1 MVKLRGFR
9 IEIPNLNIYIEE
21 KDIVIISEK
30 NLECLSNAAINGGR
44 VKSNS
49 IVNHHVSLKFNHTN
63 LEDVLNP
70 VRERFNLSKT
80 MIGLLTA
87 VEMADAILI
96 NEKVDNID
104 FTIIL
109 TAGLTNTSGPKIYIS
124 DVLEESDTSP
134 YEPGTI
140 NIILLINCKLTEHA
154 IVNLFITI
162 TEAKTLLLNKLNVR
176 TKDGSLATGTS
187 TDTIV
192 VGFTDVGKLV
202 EWSGYATKFGQSI
215 GQNVFKALSK
225 ALKGKV
231 NNKKWE

>member
-1 MVKLRGFR
+1 MKSFR
-9 IEIPNLNIYIEE
+9 SEIPDLNIYIEE

-30 NLECLSNAAINGGR
+30 NLECLSNAAINGSR

-63 LEDVLNP
+63 LEDVLNQ
-70 VRERFNLSKT
+70 VKKRFNLSKT
-80 MIGLLTA
+80 VIGLLTA

-109 TAGLTNTSGPKIYIS
+109 TVGLTNTSGPKIDIS
-124 DVLEESDTSP
+124 DVLEEGDTSP
-134 YEPGTI
+134 YEPGPI

-162 TEAKTLLLNKLNVR
+162 TEAKTLLLNKHNVR

-187 TDTIV
+187 TDTIL

-225 ALKGKV
+225 ALTGKV

>member
-1 MVKLRGFR
+1 LVKLKSFR
-9 IEIPNLNIYIEE
+9 SEIPNLNIYIEE

-30 NLECLSNAAINGGR
+30 NLECLSSAVINGGR

-70 VRERFNLSKT
+70 VKKRFNLSKVI
-80 MIGLLTA
+80 IGLLTA
-87 VEMADAILI
+87 VKMAATILI

-109 TAGLTNTSGPKIYIS
+109 TAGLTNTSGPKIDIS

-140 NIILLINCKLTEHA
+140 NIILLINCKLTEDA
-154 IVNLFITI
+154 IVNLFIII

-215 GQNVFKALSK
+215 GQNVFKTLSK
-225 ALKGKV
+225 TLK
-231 NNKKWE
+231 

>member
-1 MVKLRGFR
+1 MVKLKSFR
-9 IEIPNLNIYIEE
+9 SEIPNLNIFIEE
-21 KDIVIISEK
+21 KNIVIISEK

-63 LEDVLNP
+63 LKDVLNP
-70 VRERFNLSKT
+70 VKERFNLSKT

-87 VEMADAILI
+87 VEMVDAILI

-104 FTIIL
+104 FIIIL
-109 TAGLTNTSGPKIYIS
+109 TAGLTNTSGPKIDIS
-124 DVLEESDTSP
+124 DVLEESDTSS